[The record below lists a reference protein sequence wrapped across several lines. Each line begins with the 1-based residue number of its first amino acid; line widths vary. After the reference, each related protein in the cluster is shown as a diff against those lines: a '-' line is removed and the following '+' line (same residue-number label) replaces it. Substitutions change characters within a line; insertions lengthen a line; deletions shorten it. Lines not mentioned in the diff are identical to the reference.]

1 MNFIYNI
8 VKCIKCYTILV
19 YHKFFSKIYNLFGEI
34 QLWKRYICFV
44 LLWEYIFIINCN
56 ENYNNWSLQWNN
68 KCTMKYFLNEK
79 EYKKSFRSPRISE
92 CIKLK
97 NKFISYLTYDQTTIL

>member
-1 MNFIYNI
+1 
-8 VKCIKCYTILV
+8 
-19 YHKFFSKIYNLFGEI
+19 
-34 QLWKRYICFV
+34 
-44 LLWEYIFIINCN
+44 
-56 ENYNNWSLQWNN
+56 
-68 KCTMKYFLNEK
+68 MKYFLNEK